1 MRNLLEH
8 FGKTLEPQKQDSSNS
23 ISQVEVCLMTTL
35 DEFEQYN
42 HYLILAYNDKEGLG
56 VLKNE
61 VETLKE

>member
-8 FGKTLEPQKQDSSNS
+8 FGKTLEPQKQGSSNR

-61 VETLKE
+61 IETLKE